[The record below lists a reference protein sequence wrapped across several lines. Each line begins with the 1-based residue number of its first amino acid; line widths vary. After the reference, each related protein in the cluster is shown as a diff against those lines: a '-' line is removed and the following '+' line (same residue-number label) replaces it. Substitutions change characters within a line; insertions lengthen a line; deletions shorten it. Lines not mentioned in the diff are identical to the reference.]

1 MPESRHPLAV
11 AQMLALGIRLLLAA
25 AALAC
30 VACTTAPV
38 GTPLESKATA
48 TVPIITPGDTWT
60 YQVRDGF
67 TGLERGTQIFR
78 VTEAG
83 QDSIKVTVS
92 LEGGLEE
99 SHVYDHDWNWLR
111 RPGTNLPYPFTYE
124 PAYQAFVFPL
134 VPGKT
139 WRERLV
145 ATDSRNGR
153 RFPVWVDGAVLGW
166 ERIKVPAGEFD
177 TIRVKR
183 FVVFDYLDF
192 PVRGRAETVEQEWY
206 APAVKQV
213 VRRETSGMYARYS
226 SAHDGPFLRTGG
238 HGDGP
243 PLMVPDDWLISE
255 LVSYSVR

>member
-1 MPESRHPLAV
+1 
-11 AQMLALGIRLLLAA
+11 MLALGIRLLLAA

-30 VACTTAPV
+30 AACTTAPV

-139 WRERLV
+139 WSDWLRP
-145 ATDSRNGR
+145 TPGTDGDSRC
-153 RFPVWVDGAVLGW
+153 GW
-166 ERIKVPAGEFD
+166 
-177 TIRVKR
+177 T
-183 FVVFDYLDF
+183 
-192 PVRGRAETVEQEWY
+192 
-206 APAVKQV
+206 APCSV
-213 VRRETSGMYARYS
+213 G
-226 SAHDGPFLRTGG
+226 
-238 HGDGP
+238 
-243 PLMVPDDWLISE
+243 SE
-255 LVSYSVR
+255 